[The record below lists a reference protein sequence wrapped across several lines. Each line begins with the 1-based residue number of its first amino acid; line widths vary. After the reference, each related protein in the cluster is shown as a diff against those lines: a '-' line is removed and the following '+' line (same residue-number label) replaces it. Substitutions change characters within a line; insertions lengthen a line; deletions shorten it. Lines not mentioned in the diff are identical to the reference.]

1 MLGSR
6 FTICGSCLLVWAPG
20 KAGRGARAC
29 PRCHGRGRRAP
40 EPFLLGA
47 ALLAAGLA
55 LGGARLASAPPAAPA
70 ASPAGDPRAA
80 AKPAAAPADQARTNA
95 RLVLAVASGPRRG
108 GTVTLRK
115 GQAVKIVRRE
125 GATLLVQDGEGNRM
139 YVARNQLTAP

>member
-20 KAGRGARAC
+20 KAGRAARAC

-47 ALLAAGLA
+47 VLLAAGLA
-55 LGGARLASAPPAAPA
+55 LGGARLASAPPAADAVEPRA
-70 ASPAGDPRAA
+70 APRAA
-80 AKPAAAPADQARTNA
+80 ASPADQARTSA

-125 GATLLVQDGEGNRM
+125 GATLLVQDSEGNRM